1 MVLERL
7 AERRGMAVH
16 PVSELLPQAV

>member
-1 MVLERL
+1 VLERL